1 MKRANRLIHVRQKG
15 SYLLE
20 ALIAILLFAFG
31 ILGLI
36 GLLATSVR
44 ATNDARYRTEAANL
58 ANGMVADMW
67 TMTAA
72 KMTTEFC
79 AGCTKLT
86 AWETEAASLLPASGV
101 TVVLTPGLS
110 LQSSTVVVTIS
121 WQPPGNSETHNYVMT
136 AQIGKNS

>member
-36 GLLATSVR
+36 GLLATSIR
-44 ATNDARYRTEAANL
+44 ASNDARYRTEAANL
-58 ANGMVADMW
+58 ANGMVGDMW

-72 KMTTEFC
+72 QMKTDF
-79 AGCTKLT
+79 GGGGTKLI
-86 AWETEAASLLPASGV
+86 AWQSEAASLLPASGRCR
-101 TVVLTPGLS
+101 GLDARACRCRAAR
-110 LQSSTVVVTIS
+110 SS
-121 WQPPGNSETHNYVMT
+121 
-136 AQIGKNS
+136 

>member
-1 MKRANRLIHVRQKG
+1 M
-15 SYLLE
+15 
-20 ALIAILLFAFG
+20 
-31 ILGLI
+31 
-36 GLLATSVR
+36 LATSVR

-72 KMTTEFC
+72 KMATEFC

-86 AWETEAASLLPASGV
+86 AWQSEAASLLPAPGV
-101 TVVLTPGLS
+101 AVVLTPGLS
-110 LQSSTVVVTIS
+110 LQSSTVVVTIT
-121 WQPPGNSETHNYVMT
+121 WQPPGNSDTHNYVMT